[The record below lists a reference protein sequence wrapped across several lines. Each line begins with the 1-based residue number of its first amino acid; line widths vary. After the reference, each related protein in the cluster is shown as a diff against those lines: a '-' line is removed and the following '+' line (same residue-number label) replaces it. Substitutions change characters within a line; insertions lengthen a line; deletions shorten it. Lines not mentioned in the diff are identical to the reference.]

1 MPPVA
6 KTKPAKGT
14 KKPGTRG
21 SGARREAAPQGPLAR
36 AGARTDDLMGALWD
50 KLLTG
55 AAVGVTGLGLLAVFA
70 LLAGGYFMNI
80 GERMGSVTASAARFG
95 GFAVTRVTMKGGEGL
110 TEREVMRALW
120 TDERGSVLGR
130 SIFHVDGANARAR
143 LEALGSVRHA
153 AVTKL
158 WPGTIHVSVSLRTP
172 EALWQ
177 DGAGVLHL
185 VDAEGVS
192 LRPVGPTDYT
202 RLPVIVGTEAPADAA
217 PILAALEAHPDLL
230 AEVAAIVSV
239 SGRRYDLR
247 FRNDF
252 TAKLPEDG
260 VAEALVRLD
269 GLGAGTGK
277 LAGSLDYIDL
287 RDPSWAY
294 YKPKD

>member
-1 MPPVA
+1 MPKVKKIAAA
-6 KTKPAKGT
+6 KPETKTPARRKPAS
-14 KKPGTRG
+14 R
-21 SGARREAAPQGPLAR
+21 GPLAR
-36 AGARTDDLMGALWD
+36 AGARTDDLFGALWER
-50 KLLTG
+50 LLTG
-55 AAVGVTGLGLLAVFA
+55 AAVGVTALGLVAVFA

-80 GERMGSVTASAARFG
+80 GERIGGVTASAARFS
-95 GFAVTRVTMKGGEGL
+95 GFAVTRVTLKGGAGL
-110 TEREVMRALW
+110 PERDVMRALW

-130 SIFHVDGANARAR
+130 SIFHVDGRTARER

-158 WPGTIHVSVSLRTP
+158 WPDTIQVSVSLRSP

-177 DGAGVLHL
+177 DGSGVLHL
-185 VDAEGVS
+185 IDAEGVS
-192 LRPVGPTDYT
+192 LRPVGLTDYT
-202 RLPVIVGTEAPADAA
+202 GLPVILGTDAPGDAA
-217 PILAALEAHPDLL
+217 PIVAALAKHPDLL
-230 AEVAAIVSV
+230 AETAAIVGV

-252 TAKLPEDG
+252 TAKLPETGVDG
-260 VAEALVRLD
+260 ALARLS
-269 GLGAGTGK
+269 GLGAGTGN

>member
-1 MPPVA
+1 MPAV
-6 KTKPAKGT
+6 KKKPAQKRKPAR
-14 KKPGTRG
+14 KK
-21 SGARREAAPQGPLAR
+21 AAPAGPLAR
-36 AGARTDDLMGALWD
+36 AGARTDDLMTVVWE

-55 AAVGVTGLGLLAVFA
+55 AAVGVTALGILAVFA

-80 GERMGSVTASAARFG
+80 GERMGGVSASAARSA
-95 GFAVTRVTMKGGEGL
+95 GFSVARVTLKGGEGL

-130 SIFHVDGANARAR
+130 SIFHVDGNEARAR

-158 WPGTIHVSVSLRTP
+158 WPDTISVSVSLRTP

-177 DGAGVLHL
+177 DGSGVLHL
-185 VDAEGVS
+185 VDEDGVS
-192 LRPVGPTDYT
+192 LRPVGATDYT
-202 RLPVIVGTEAPADAA
+202 RLPVIVGTAAPADAA
-217 PILAALEAHPDLL
+217 PILNALRKHPDLL
-230 AEVAAIVSV
+230 ATTAAVISV
-239 SGRRYDLR
+239 NDRRYDLR

-252 TAKLPEDG
+252 TAKLPETD
-260 VAEALVRLD
+260 VEEALVRLE
-269 GLGAGTGK
+269 GLGAGTGA
-277 LAGSLDYIDL
+277 LSGSLDYIDL

>member
-1 MPPVA
+1 MPAVKKSPAKKRSAPRRTPARA
-6 KTKPAKGT
+6 KT
-14 KKPGTRG
+14 
-21 SGARREAAPQGPLAR
+21 PQGPLAR
-36 AGARTDDLMGALWD
+36 AGARTDDLMSAAWEHLV
-50 KLLTG
+50 TG
-55 AAVGVTGLGLLAVFA
+55 AAVGVTALGLLAVLA
-70 LLAGGYFMNI
+70 LLAGGYFMNM
-80 GERMGSVTASAARFG
+80 GERLGGVTASAAQLA
-95 GFAVTRVTMKGGEGL
+95 GFSVTRVTLKGGEGL

-120 TDERGSVLGR
+120 TDQAGGVLGR
-130 SIFHVDGANARAR
+130 SIFHVDGEGARR
-143 LEALGSVRHA
+143 KLEALGAVRHA

-158 WPGTIHVSVSLRTP
+158 WPGTIHVSVELRSP

-177 DGAGVLHL
+177 DGQGVLHL
-185 VDAEGVS
+185 VDADGVS

-202 RLPVIVGTEAPADAA
+202 RLPVIVGAAA
-217 PILAALEAHPDLL
+217 PSEAAGILEILAGHPDLY
-230 AEVAAIVSV
+230 AEVAAIISV

-252 TAKLPEDG
+252 TAKLPETDID
-260 VAEALVRLD
+260 EALVRLS

>member
-1 MPPVA
+1 MPPV
-6 KTKPAKGT
+6 KKSPAKRKTT
-14 KKPGTRG
+14 KAKARAQAGG
-21 SGARREAAPQGPLAR
+21 QAGAKGGPLAR

-50 KLLTG
+50 KLITG
-55 AAVGVTGLGLLAVFA
+55 AAVGVTALGLVAVLA

-80 GERMGSVTASAARFG
+80 TERASGVTASAARFA
-95 GFAVTRVTMKGGEGL
+95 GFSVTRVTLKGGEGL
-110 TEREVMRALW
+110 SEREVMRALW

-130 SIFHVDGANARAR
+130 SLFHVDAQDARAR

-153 AVTKL
+153 AVSKL
-158 WPGTIHVSVSLRTP
+158 WPDTVHVSVSLRRP

-177 DGAGVLHL
+177 DASGVLHL

-192 LRPVGPTDYT
+192 LRPVGATDYT
-202 RLPVIVGTEAPADAA
+202 RLPVIVGTDAPADAA
-217 PILAALEAHPDLL
+217 DMLAALEAHPALL

-252 TAKLPEDG
+252 TAKLPQDG
-260 VAEALVRLD
+260 VTEALDRLA
-269 GLGAGTGK
+269 GLGAGTGA
-277 LAGSLDYIDL
+277 LSETLDYIDL

-294 YKPKD
+294 YKPKG

>member
-6 KTKPAKGT
+6 KKST
-14 KKPGTRG
+14 KKAATR
-21 SGARREAAPQGPLAR
+21 RKKAAPQGPLAR
-36 AGARTDDLMGALWD
+36 AGARTDDIMGALWD
-50 KLLTG
+50 RLLTG
-55 AAVGVTGLGLLAVFA
+55 AAVGVTALGLLAVFA

-80 GERMGSVTASAARFG
+80 GERIGGVTASAARFG
-95 GFAVTRVTMKGGEGL
+95 GFAVTRVTMKGGEEL
-110 TEREVMRALW
+110 SEREVMRALW

-130 SIFHVDGANARAR
+130 SIFHVDGQHARVR

-158 WPGTIHVSVSLRTP
+158 WPNTIHVSVSLRAP

-202 RLPVIVGTEAPADAA
+202 RLPVIVGTAAPADAA

-230 AEVAAIVSV
+230 SEVAAIVGV
-239 SGRRYDLR
+239 SNRRYDLR

-260 VAEALVRLD
+260 MAEALVRLD

>member
-1 MPPVA
+1 MPAVKKKAAPKRRA
-6 KTKPAKGT
+6 KTSKRA
-14 KKPGTRG
+14 PG
-21 SGARREAAPQGPLAR
+21 GPLAR

-50 KLLTG
+50 RVVTAG
-55 AAVGVTGLGLLAVFA
+55 AVGVTALGLLALVA
-70 LLAGGYFMNI
+70 LLAGGYLSNV
-80 GERMGSVTASAARFG
+80 GERAGQATASAARLA
-95 GFAVTRVTMKGGEGL
+95 GFSVARVTLKGGEGL

-130 SIFHVDGANARAR
+130 SIFHVDGQAARAR
-143 LEALGSVRHA
+143 LEALGAVRHA

-158 WPGTIHVSVSLRTP
+158 WPDTIHVSVALRAP

-177 DGAGVLHL
+177 DGSGNLHL
-185 VDAEGVS
+185 VDADGVS

-202 RLPVIVGTEAPADAA
+202 RLPVIVGTDAPGEAAG
-217 PILAALEAHPDLL
+217 ILEALRRHPGLYRN
-230 AEVAAIVSV
+230 VAAVISV
-239 SGRRYDLR
+239 SGRRYDVR

-252 TAKLPEDG
+252 TAKLPETD
-260 VAEALVRLD
+260 VDEALVRLE
-269 GLGAGTGK
+269 GLGAGTGS

>member
-6 KTKPAKGT
+6 KPKT
-14 KKPGTRG
+14 KKP
-21 SGARREAAPQGPLAR
+21 APRRKKAAPQGPLAR
-36 AGARTDDLMGALWD
+36 VGARTDDVMGVLWE

-55 AAVGVTGLGLLAVFA
+55 TAVGVTGLGVLAVFA
-70 LLAGGYFMNI
+70 LFAGGYFVNI
-80 GERMGSVTASAARFG
+80 GERMGGVTAAGARFG

-110 TEREVMRALW
+110 SEREVMRALW

-130 SIFHVDGANARAR
+130 SLFHVDGQRARAR

-158 WPGTIHVSVSLRTP
+158 WPGTIHVSVSLRSP

-202 RLPVIVGTEAPADAA
+202 RLPVIVGTNAPSDAT

-230 AEVAAIVSV
+230 EEVAAIISV

>member
-1 MPPVA
+1 MPAV
-6 KTKPAKGT
+6 KKKPAQKRKPAR
-14 KKPGTRG
+14 KK
-21 SGARREAAPQGPLAR
+21 AAPAGPLAR
-36 AGARTDDLMGALWD
+36 AGARTDDLMTVVWE

-55 AAVGVTGLGLLAVFA
+55 AAVGVTALGILAVFA

-80 GERMGSVTASAARFG
+80 GERMGGVSASAARLA
-95 GFAVTRVTMKGGEGL
+95 GFSVARVTLKGGEGL

-130 SIFHVDGANARAR
+130 SIFHVDGEEARAR

-158 WPGTIHVSVSLRTP
+158 WPDTISVSVSLRTP

-177 DGAGVLHL
+177 DGSGVLHL
-185 VDAEGVS
+185 VDEDGVS
-192 LRPVGPTDYT
+192 LRPVGATDYT
-202 RLPVIVGTEAPADAA
+202 RLPVIVGTAAPADAA
-217 PILAALEAHPDLL
+217 PILNALRKHPDLL
-230 AEVAAIVSV
+230 ATTAAVISV
-239 SGRRYDLR
+239 NDRRYDLR

-252 TAKLPEDG
+252 TAKLPETD
-260 VAEALVRLD
+260 VEEALVRLE
-269 GLGAGTGK
+269 GLGAGTGA
-277 LAGSLDYIDL
+277 LSGSLDYIDL